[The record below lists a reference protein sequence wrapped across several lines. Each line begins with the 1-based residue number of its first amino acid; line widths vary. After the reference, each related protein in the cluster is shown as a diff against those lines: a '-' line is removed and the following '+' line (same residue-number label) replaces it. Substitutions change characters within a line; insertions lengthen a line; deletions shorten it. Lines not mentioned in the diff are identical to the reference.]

1 MDILSLWKTIPEEKR
16 ADAARSFYEDKTL
29 KEFQGAADT
38 YIARLKNFRPQFV
51 KKLPMEKRVSYLAH
65 LPLSGEL
72 ASQLLVSYHFAKQ
85 RPLMATFLDA
95 LEIRNDNGLIAE
107 EVEPEKPSAEK
118 LAEAVAAIRSK
129 YPAADV
135 DLYLNVLQTQA
146 PEVWAGLAD
155 HSKLP
160 ATA

>member
-1 MDILSLWKTIPEEKR
+1 MDILSLWKTVSEGKR
-16 ADAARSFYEDKTL
+16 AEAARSFYEDKTL
-29 KEFQGAADT
+29 KEFPGAADT

-51 KKLPMEKRVSYLAH
+51 KKLPLEKRVSYLAH

-95 LEIRNDNGLIAE
+95 LGIKNDNGLIGDD
-107 EVEPEKPSAEK
+107 VDPEKPLPEK
-118 LAEAVAAIRSK
+118 LSEAVTAVRSK
-129 YPAADV
+129 YPAEDV

-146 PEVWAGLAD
+146 PEVWGGLAE
-155 HSKLP
+155 HSSLP

>member
-38 YIARLKNFRPQFV
+38 YIARVKHFRPQFV
-51 KKLPMEKRVSYLAH
+51 KKLPVEKRVSYLAH
-65 LPLSGEL
+65 LPLSSEL

-85 RPLMATFLDA
+85 RPLMAVFLDT
-95 LEIRNDNGLIAE
+95 LGIKNDNGLIADD
-107 EVEPEKPSAEK
+107 VEPEKPSPEK
-118 LAEAVAAIRSK
+118 LSEAVSAIRAK
-129 YPAADV
+129 YPAEVV

-146 PEVWAGLAD
+146 PEVWAGLAE

>member
-38 YIARLKNFRPQFV
+38 YIARVKNFRPQFV

-85 RPLMATFLDA
+85 RPLMATFLDT
-95 LEIRNDNGLIAE
+95 LGIKNDNGLIAE

-129 YPAADV
+129 YPAEDV

-146 PEVWAGLAD
+146 PVVWAGLAE